1 MATYPHRLFSARYN
15 FNTPSFKIGRS
26 PDAYVNQWN
35 PRSLKFTMGCFL
47 IITHDLGKINL
58 EDMAFDVG
66 QKVILNIHVGI
77 GEIVSEVQT
86 VDLHVMVKCLA

>member
-1 MATYPHRLFSARYN
+1 
-15 FNTPSFKIGRS
+15 
-26 PDAYVNQWN
+26 
-35 PRSLKFTMGCFL
+35 MGCFL